1 MKWFMDED
9 GFPVVIDLSPVQ
21 VQTTLRNPISQ
32 FESPPLKEGKM
43 LCLGE
48 LNLNLHI
55 LQDLYSGIQNHTR
68 YLGLIESTLFVF
80 LVDFMK

>member
-1 MKWFMDED
+1 MKWYMDED
-9 GFPVVIDLSPVQ
+9 GFPVAIGLSPVQ

-68 YLGLIESTLFVF
+68 
-80 LVDFMK
+80 